1 MNSEETLVWVQS
13 LLPEG
18 LQVTP
23 RRLSDGFPEFALA
36 YTKLNEPGRPGE
48 TVAMTLDAARI
59 DPGLETDDGADVR
72 VELVTVTDG
81 YSTAGLDLLA
91 AVATMIS
98 QAPQLHSPQPGTLLP
113 NVGDH
118 AIAHGEER
126 AAGRDGGA
134 AGAGEGDLTPAYEHY
149 AARHGLL
156 TVPFIWPEGV
166 PQVHEVL
173 RPGAVETSG
182 MVFTHPGRLT
192 VPAQLIMLTDEEFE
206 IATSRGVD
214 ALQQHVVDQG
224 INLNDLWR

>member
-1 MNSEETLVWVQS
+1 MNSEETLTWAQN

-23 RRLSDGFPEFALA
+23 RRLADGFPEFALA
-36 YTKLNEPGRPGE
+36 YKTLDEPGRPQE

-59 DPGLETDDGADVR
+59 DPGLEAEGGADVR

-91 AVATMIS
+91 AAATMIS
-98 QAPQLHSPQPGTLLP
+98 QAPQVHSPQPGTLLP

-126 AAGRDGGA
+126 AAGRDGVAPEEHGLA
-134 AGAGEGDLTPAYEHY
+134 PSYEPY

-156 TVPFIWPEGV
+156 AVPFIWPDGV
-166 PQVHEVL
+166 PQVHEVTA
-173 RPGAVETSG
+173 PGAADLS
-182 MVFTHPGRLT
+182 FTHPGRLT
-192 VPAQLIMLTDEEFE
+192 VPAQLIMLTDEEFD
-206 IATSRGVD
+206 IASSKGID
-214 ALQQHVVDQG
+214 ALQAHVVEQG